1 MINYLVVMESDLD
14 LEELFISSESEWDW
28 LSNEQTTAETIAKI
42 KSACNLEDTF
52 CEISSTYD
60 ESSNSQ
66 ALPGKYPEK

>member
-42 KSACNLEDTF
+42 KSACN
-52 CEISSTYD
+52 
-60 ESSNSQ
+60 
-66 ALPGKYPEK
+66 